1 MRFHKFS
8 PSTYGRLFHA
18 IFFFDR
24 RRGIIPIYDQENA
37 QFTNLRK
44 TATTTA
50 TTTTIVLRPLY
61 RSTCV
66 SRHLQ
71 NWMILLVENFTARVL
86 LLKAMNQCIL
96 IGEKTLEFYS
106 TVLFIGLHCLRTW
119 RKNNYRN
126 EKQRIA
132 GIVMTTGLNYE
143 NIFNQWI
150 NPMKTAPFVIGS
162 WHYGKVTTY
171 GKVSMLIP
179 SMLYI
184 VSSRHCS
191 YLFLTFIYIISLLST

>member
-8 PSTYGRLFHA
+8 PAHTVGCFTPF
-18 IFFFDR
+18 FFFDR

-44 TATTTA
+44 TATTT
-50 TTTTIVLRPLY
+50 TIVLRPLY

-71 NWMILLVENFTARVL
+71 NWRILLVQNFTARVL

-126 EKQRIA
+126 KKQRIA

-143 NIFNQWI
+143 LSLVNGSIQWK
-150 NPMKTAPFVIGS
+150 PP
-162 WHYGKVTTY
+162 H
-171 GKVSMLIP
+171 
-179 SMLYI
+179 
-184 VSSRHCS
+184 SS
-191 YLFLTFIYIISLLST
+191 